1 MATFV
6 THKIMGTALQTT
18 ERYTDLQARGVGAF
32 GVIWYILSCILSSYC
47 KTTNS
52 QYQLGP

>member
-32 GVIWYILSCILSSYC
+32 GVIWYIPSYVFSSYC

-52 QYQLGP
+52 QYQLSA